1 MSEITAAKVKEL
13 REKSGAGM
21 MDAKKALQE
30 NNGDMEAAIDF
41 LRTKGLAKAE
51 KKSSRTAAEGL
62 VAIISQGT
70 SGAVVEVNSETDF
83 VARNEKF
90 QSFVKQVVEKATYVE
105 TKEELLNS
113 DLGEKTVQDTLTN
126 LIATVGENMGIRRM
140 EKLSV
145 TQGAVV
151 GYVHNAVAPNLGKI
165 GVLVALE
172 SSGDKAALETLG
184 KQLAMH
190 VAAAFPQC
198 LDASSADQEALER
211 ERNIIRE
218 TALGEGK
225 PAEIVEKML
234 EGRMK
239 KYLKEICLMDQ
250 VFVMDGETVISDFLK
265 NAEKEVGAPVEL
277 KAYSRI
283 QLGEGIEKEEEDFAA
298 EVSKVANG

>member
-1 MSEITAAKVKEL
+1 ML
-13 REKSGAGM
+13 
-21 MDAKKALQE
+21 KKP
-30 NNGDMEAAIDF
+30 
-41 LRTKGLAKAE
+41 LA
-51 KKSSRTAAEGL
+51 
-62 VAIISQGT
+62 
-70 SGAVVEVNSETDF
+70 
-83 VARNEKF
+83 
-90 QSFVKQVVEKATYVE
+90 VE
-105 TKEELLNS
+105 TKEELLDA
-113 DLGEKTVQDTLTN
+113 DLDGKTVQDTLTN
-126 LIATVGENMGIRRM
+126 LIATVGENMGVRRM

-145 TQGAVV
+145 SEGAVV

-172 SSGDKAALETLG
+172 SSGDKAALEALG

-198 LDASSADQEALER
+198 LDASSADQDALER

-218 TALGEGK
+218 TALAEGK

-250 VFVMDGETVISDFLK
+250 VFVMDGETVISDLVK

>member
-1 MSEITAAKVKEL
+1 MTQITASMVKEL

-21 MDAKKALQE
+21 MDAKKALTE
-30 NNGDMEAAIDF
+30 MDGDMEAAIDH
-41 LRTKGLAKAE
+41 LRKKGMAKAD

-62 VAIISQGT
+62 VAIVSNGT
-70 SGAVVEVNSETDF
+70 TGAVVEINSETDF
-83 VARNEKF
+83 VAKNADFQTFVRNVSEK
-90 QSFVKQVVEKATYVE
+90 SLDVDN
-105 TKEELLNS
+105 KEALMES
-113 DLGEKTVQDTLTN
+113 DYDGKTVADTLTN
-126 LIATVGENMGIRRM
+126 LIATIGEKMDVRRM

-145 TQGAVV
+145 TDGAVV

-172 SSGDKAALETLG
+172 STGAKTKLEALG
-184 KQLAMH
+184 KQIAMH

-198 LDASSADQEALER
+198 LNADQADQAALER

-218 TALGEGK
+218 TALAEGK

-250 VFVMDGETVISDFLK
+250 IFVIDGETSIENLVK
-265 NAEKEVGAPVEL
+265 NAAGDVGAPVEL
-277 KAYSRI
+277 KAYARV
-283 QLGEGIEKEEEDFAA
+283 QLGEGIEKVEEDFAA
-298 EVSKVANG
+298 EVNKVANG